1 MISSTQ
7 INIQTYR
14 AYRLVL
20 IIANE
25 WFEYYW
31 EWRNQKERF
40 NWKAFLQ
47 TSEAYDIWNSG
58 KGIEEFR
65 FKDGWK
71 AWKVFSSK

>member
-1 MISSTQ
+1 M
-7 INIQTYR
+7 
-14 AYRLVL
+14 L

-25 WFEYYW
+25 WFEYYR

-40 NWKAFLQ
+40 NRKAFLQ

-65 FKDGWK
+65 FKDG
-71 AWKVFSSK
+71 